1 MSRKTQ
7 TAKSANTEKQSQKF
21 THGDLLRKALTW
33 VLNDS
38 MFADVQLH
46 GNLKRTPKQLV
57 ILAVLWVWSGRNT
70 LSRAFG
76 FLPCCNMD
84 CRISRISRCWESPLT
99 ARAMELTGRFG
110 AANFC

>member
-46 GNLKRTPKQLV
+46 GNLKWTPKQLV

-70 LSRAFG
+70 LSRAFVHARRLSLAMFG
-76 FLPCCNMD
+76 
-84 CRISRISRCWESPLT
+84 SVALT
-99 ARAMELTGRFG
+99 TYQGLTG
-110 AANFC
+110 ALKK